1 MLLGMAVEVKKKAD
15 ESVEGMIRRF
25 TKNVIEAGIIKEVK
39 NRRFKGRNISERMK
53 KVGALRRKK
62 DRERREYLIKI
73 GALKP

>member
-1 MLLGMAVEVKKKAD
+1 MAVEVKRKAD

-53 KVGALRRKK
+53 KVSALRRKK